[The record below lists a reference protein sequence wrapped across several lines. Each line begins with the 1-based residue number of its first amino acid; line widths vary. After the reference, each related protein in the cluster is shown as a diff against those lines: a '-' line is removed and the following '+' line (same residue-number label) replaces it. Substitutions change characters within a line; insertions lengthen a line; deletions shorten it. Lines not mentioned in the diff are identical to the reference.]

1 MAVRVTERQARD
13 EFAETVRRLVAESG
27 HRQSYLA
34 ERSGLAHSTM
44 TRILRGDVIPS
55 ESSTS
60 ALAETLGLDEAST
73 SDLLLARDRA
83 VAFPESSR
91 SRRHNPRRNFV
102 PRFGQPDPI
111 RASGPADLQE
121 ALRAVHVWAGAPS
134 LRKLEK
140 ASDGM
145 LRRSTISDMLNGK
158 DARLPE
164 YDRYLTFLI
173 VCGIDQASMDV
184 WVYTWRRLLALEK
197 GPEISSWMGG
207 MSPASVR

>member
-1 MAVRVTERQARD
+1 MTPETEAEP
-13 EFAETVRRLVAESG
+13 EFAEMVRTLIANTGLSLSSLSQSAGIPLVTLSRIRG
-27 HRQSYLA
+27 G
-34 ERSGLAHSTM
+34 RSVPNEKV
-44 TRILRGDVIPS
+44 TR
-55 ESSTS
+55 
-60 ALAETLGLDEAST
+60 ALAEAIGLGEAST
-73 SDLLLARDRA
+73 DELLEMRDRA
-83 VAFPESSR
+83 LRSGEPSR
-91 SRRHNPRRNFV
+91 GRRHNPRRNFV

-121 ALRAVHVWAGAPS
+121 ALRAVHVWAGSPS
-134 LRKLEK
+134 LRKLER

-158 DARLPE
+158 NARLPE

-173 VCGIDQASMDV
+173 VCGMDQASMDV

-197 GPEISSWMGG
+197 GPQISSWMGG

>member
-1 MAVRVTERQARD
+1 MAARVISDSDQDAFSMTLRDLFAESGVTGDELAEHMGMSRTALTDVLNGQVIPGDMAVR
-13 EFAETVRRLVAESG
+13 EFADAM
-27 HRQSYLA
+27 
-34 ERSGLAHSTM
+34 GL
-44 TRILRGDVIPS
+44 GK
-55 ESSTS
+55 
-60 ALAETLGLDEAST
+60 AST
-73 SDLLLARDRA
+73 DELLQMKHRARSA
-83 VAFPESSR
+83 VRVPR
-91 SRRHNPRRNFV
+91 GRRHNPRRNFV

-134 LRKLEK
+134 LRKLER

-164 YDRYLTFLI
+164 YDRYLTFLL
-173 VCGIDQASMDV
+173 VCGMDQASLDV

-197 GPEISSWMGG
+197 SPEISSWMGG
-207 MSPASVR
+207 MSPASIR